1 MLLFLPSLTTAIL
14 STTIYLLP
22 QSIGYNMSKMPLLE
36 LLFHLSNTTT
46 TFYLLFENYTG
57 YLFNNAL
64 LTKLLPLLSK
74 LYISISLP
82 TFMNFSLPIIPH
94 VPFGHLINI
103 YYWSLQFSLP
113 TVDDLSSSLLLLFGI
128 LYLLLSGLLL
138 PLLYFILVSKHI
150 FFHLSLFSLLGL
162 IYSIF
167 DPALCLT
174 PSYGSCVRTVWVEQ

>member
-1 MLLFLPSLTTAIL
+1 MLSFLPSLTTAIL

-22 QSIGYNMSKMPLLE
+22 QSIDYNMSKMPLLE
-36 LLFHLSNTTT
+36 LLFYLLNTTT
-46 TFYLLFENYTG
+46 TNLLFENYTG
-57 YLFNNAL
+57 YLFNYAL

-162 IYSIF
+162 IYWIF
-167 DPALCLT
+167 DPAPCLT
-174 PSYGSCVRTVWVEQ
+174 PSYGSSVRTVWVEQ

>member
-22 QSIGYNMSKMPLLE
+22 QSIVYNMSKMPLLE

-46 TFYLLFENYTG
+46 IYYLLFENYTG
-57 YLFNNAL
+57 YLFINAL

-74 LYISISLP
+74 LYVSISHP
-82 TFMNFSLPIIPH
+82 TFMNCSLPIISH

-103 YYWSLQFSLP
+103 HYWSLQSSLL
-113 TVDDLSSSLLLLFGI
+113 TIDDLSSSLLLPSGI
-128 LYLLLSGLLL
+128 LYLLLSGLLF

-150 FFHLSLFSLLGL
+150 FFHHRLFSLLGW
-162 IYSIF
+162 IY
-167 DPALCLT
+167 
-174 PSYGSCVRTVWVEQ
+174 